1 MIELTQLEYLCAF
14 VEYGTLTKAAE
25 ELHMSQPALTRSMQK
40 LEDELG
46 VTLFDRQKN
55 RISLTETGKVAA
67 DYAQSVLN
75 SAENMVTHVRNF
87 DLSQKTINLGICA
100 PMPMQAVPSRISR
113 LYPHMRIASK
123 MESDT
128 DKLEQELQ
136 DGTYDLIVLPYKPE
150 GDNLVMKQL
159 MDEQLYFLLPK
170 KDPLSVASGLHLSNM
185 DGHAIL
191 LYTDIGFWRKYV
203 DEKMPNTTFI
213 LQNSRDS
220 FQQIVNSSDLPS
232 FYSSTY
238 LGATY
243 PDGKVPIR
251 ILDPEMKVTYYAA
264 ALKGKG
270 ARKVEKFLK
279 SK

>member
-25 ELHMSQPALTRSMQK
+25 MLHMSQPALTRSMQK

-67 DYAQSVLN
+67 DYARSVLN
-75 SAENMVTHVRNF
+75 SAENMVTQVRTF

-100 PMPMQAVPSRISR
+100 PMPMQVVPTRMSR

-123 MESDT
+123 MEGDT
-128 DKLEQELQ
+128 DLLEQKLM
-136 DGTYDLIVLPYKPE
+136 DGTYDMIVLPYKPE
-150 GDNLVMKQL
+150 GSNLVIKQL

-170 KDPLSVASGLHLSNM
+170 KDPLAVASGLHLQDM
-185 DGHAIL
+185 DGRAIL
-191 LYTDIGFWRKYV
+191 LYTDIGFWRKFV

-213 LQNSRDS
+213 LQSNRDS
-220 FQQIVNSSDLPS
+220 FRQIVDSSDLPS

-251 ILDPEMKVTYYAA
+251 ILDPEMKATYYAVCK
-264 ALKGKG
+264 KGK
-270 ARKVEKFLK
+270 AERKIAKYMNET
-279 SK
+279 